1 MVQVREARPDDA
13 AEVAGVHVTSWQAA
27 YRGLLPDEYLD
38 GLDPADRMARYTFG
52 AKDPD
57 APSTI
62 VAVDNGAI
70 RGFATTGRSP
80 HSDTPDAGEL
90 FGLYVDPGSWGLGMG
105 RRLIAE
111 ARERLS
117 RRGFTEAV
125 LWVLVGNERA
135 ERFYRIDGWSPDGRQ
150 RRDLVWGVTV
160 DEVCYRR
167 PLP

>member
-13 AEVAGVHVTSWQAA
+13 AEVAGVHVASWQAA

-52 AKDPD
+52 ATDPD
-57 APSTI
+57 APLTV
-62 VAVDNGAI
+62 VAGDDVAI

-80 HSDTPDAGEL
+80 DPDTPDAGEL
-90 FGLYVDPGSWGLGMG
+90 LGLYVDPGRWDLGVG
-105 RRLIAE
+105 RRLMAE

-117 RRGFTEAV
+117 GRGFTEAV

-135 ERFYRIDGWSPDGRQ
+135 ERFYRIDGWRPDGR
-150 RRDLVWGVTV
+150 RRREMVWGVTV
-160 DEVCYRR
+160 EEIAYRR
-167 PLP
+167 HLP